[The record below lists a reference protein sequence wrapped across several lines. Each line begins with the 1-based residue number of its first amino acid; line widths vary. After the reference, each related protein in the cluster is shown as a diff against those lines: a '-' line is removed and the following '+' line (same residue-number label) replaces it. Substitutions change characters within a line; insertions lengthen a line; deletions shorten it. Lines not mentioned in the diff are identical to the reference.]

1 MVPPVKNNKGGFFMS
16 FFVTKA
22 DGAYSLTTAGYVA
35 VVVILV
41 ALIVVAALF
50 AKREKK
56 EKKKIGTKQLV
67 VCAMAVA
74 LAMVTSMLK
83 IYSFPFGGSV
93 TLFSMLFI
101 CFVGYLYGPATGML
115 TGAAYGVLQLLI
127 EPYIY
132 FPLQVLVDYP
142 LAFGALGLSGCF
154 SKSKH
159 GLVKGYLCGVLARYV
174 FAVISGWLFFGEYAW
189 DGWAALPYS
198 LVYNGCYIFAEAA
211 LTVLVLSIPAVSKAM
226 KKVKITAVN

>member
-1 MVPPVKNNKGGFFMS
+1 MS

-35 VVVILV
+35 VAVILV

-174 FAVISGWLFFGEYAW
+174 FAVISGGLFFGEYAW

>member
-1 MVPPVKNNKGGFFMS
+1 MS

-22 DGAYSLTTAGYVA
+22 DGAYSLTTAGYAAVA
-35 VVVILV
+35 VILA
-41 ALIVVAALF
+41 ALIVVAVLF

-74 LAMVTSMLK
+74 LAMVASMLK

-115 TGAAYGVLQLLI
+115 TGAAYGVLQFLI

-154 SKSKH
+154 SRSKH
-159 GLVKGYLCGVLARYV
+159 GLVKGYLLGVFGRYV
-174 FAVISGWLFFGEYAW
+174 FAVISGWIFFGEYAW

-211 LTVLVLSIPAVSKAM
+211 LTVIVLSIPAVSKAM
-226 KKVKITAVN
+226 KKVKITAVS

>member
-1 MVPPVKNNKGGFFMS
+1 MS

-35 VVVILV
+35 VAVILV

-132 FPLQVLVDYP
+132 FPLQVLVDYL

>member
-1 MVPPVKNNKGGFFMS
+1 MS

-35 VVVILV
+35 VAVILV

-159 GLVKGYLCGVLARYV
+159 GLVKGYLCGVLVRYV

>member
-1 MVPPVKNNKGGFFMS
+1 MS

-35 VVVILV
+35 VAMILV

>member
-1 MVPPVKNNKGGFFMS
+1 MS

-35 VVVILV
+35 VAVILV

-154 SKSKH
+154 SKAKH
-159 GLVKGYLCGVLARYV
+159 GLVKGYLFGVLARYV

>member
-1 MVPPVKNNKGGFFMS
+1 MS

-35 VVVILV
+35 VAVILV

-159 GLVKGYLCGVLARYV
+159 GLVKGYLFGVLARYV

-198 LVYNGCYIFAEAA
+198 LLYNGCYIFAEAA

>member
-1 MVPPVKNNKGGFFMS
+1 MS

-22 DGAYSLTTAGYVA
+22 DGTYSLTTAGYVA
-35 VVVILV
+35 VAVILV

-159 GLVKGYLCGVLARYV
+159 GLVKGYLFGVLARYV

>member
-35 VVVILV
+35 VAVILV

-115 TGAAYGVLQLLI
+115 AGAAYGVLQLLI

>member
-1 MVPPVKNNKGGFFMS
+1 MS

-22 DGAYSLTTAGYVA
+22 DGAYSLTTAGYAAVA
-35 VVVILV
+35 VILA

-74 LAMVTSMLK
+74 LAMVASMLK

-115 TGAAYGVLQLLI
+115 TGAAYGVLQFLI

-154 SKSKH
+154 SRSKH
-159 GLVKGYLCGVLARYV
+159 GLVKGYILGVFGRYV
-174 FAVISGWLFFGEYAW
+174 FAVISGWIFFGEYAW

-211 LTVLVLSIPAVSKAM
+211 LTVIVLSIPAVSKAM
-226 KKVKITAVN
+226 KKVKITAVS

>member
-1 MVPPVKNNKGGFFMS
+1 MS

-35 VVVILV
+35 VAVILV

-115 TGAAYGVLQLLI
+115 AGAAYGVLQLLI

-189 DGWAALPYS
+189 DDWAALPYS

>member
-1 MVPPVKNNKGGFFMS
+1 MS

-35 VVVILV
+35 VAVILV

-198 LVYNGCYIFAEAA
+198 LVYNGCYIFAEVA

>member
-1 MVPPVKNNKGGFFMS
+1 MS

-35 VVVILV
+35 VAVILV

-115 TGAAYGVLQLLI
+115 TGAAYGVLQLLS

>member
-1 MVPPVKNNKGGFFMS
+1 MS

-22 DGAYSLTTAGYVA
+22 DGAYSLTTAGYAAVA
-35 VVVILV
+35 VILA

-74 LAMVTSMLK
+74 LAMVASMLK

-115 TGAAYGVLQLLI
+115 TGAAYGVLQFLI

-154 SKSKH
+154 SRSKH
-159 GLVKGYLCGVLARYV
+159 GLVKGYLLGVFGRYV
-174 FAVISGWLFFGEYAW
+174 FAVISGWIFFGEYAW

-211 LTVLVLSIPAVSKAM
+211 LTVIILSIPAVSKAM
-226 KKVKITAVN
+226 KKVKITAVS

>member
-1 MVPPVKNNKGGFFMS
+1 MS
-16 FFVTKA
+16 FFVTKT
-22 DGAYSLTTAGYVA
+22 DGAYSLTTAGYVGVA
-35 VVVILV
+35 LLLVV
-41 ALIVVAALF
+41 LIVVAALS

-56 EKKKIGTKQLV
+56 EERKKIGTKQLV
-67 VCAMAVA
+67 ICAMAVA
-74 LAMVTSMLK
+74 LAMVASMLK

-115 TGAAYGVLQLLI
+115 TGAAYGVLQFLI

-154 SKSKH
+154 SRSKH
-159 GLVKGYLCGVLARYV
+159 GLVKGYLFGVFGRYV
-174 FAVISGWLFFGEYAW
+174 FAVISGWIFFGEYAW

-198 LVYNGCYIFAEAA
+198 IVYNGCYIFAEAA
-211 LTVLVLSIPAVSKAM
+211 LTVIILSIPAVSKAL
-226 KKVKITAVN
+226 KNVKVTAIS